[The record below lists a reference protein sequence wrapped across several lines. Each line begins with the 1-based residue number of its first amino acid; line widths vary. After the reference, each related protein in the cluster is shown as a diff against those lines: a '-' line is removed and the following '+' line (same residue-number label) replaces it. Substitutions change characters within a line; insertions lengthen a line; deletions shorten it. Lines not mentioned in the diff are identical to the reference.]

1 MPSKMKLLS
10 QVALGIFLLLETQ
23 GMMASP
29 SPTEQPN
36 APALP
41 VAMPIE
47 RYKTMI
53 EHPPFAVAS
62 QAAAPQP
69 VVDMPGFAKDLVLTG
84 AVRLN
89 SGEYISFA
97 TRDQSQRFGLK
108 TGETTSAGIA
118 VVSVAWSDA
127 VGKTKVTLKRG
138 NEFGVIS
145 FDEAVARA
153 TTTPGEGGMQV
164 PTPNAQPV
172 MPPGVTPP
180 IMTPNTNANPGN
192 PLPAVPVRRRLIRTA
207 PPSS

>member
-153 TTTPGEGGMQV
+153 TAPGEG
-164 PTPNAQPV
+164 TPASNNIQPA
-172 MPPGVTPP
+172 MPPGVT
-180 IMTPNTNANPGN
+180 TPNMVPNANANPGN
-192 PLPAVPVRRRLIRTA
+192 PPPAVPMRRRPIRAIPA
-207 PPSS
+207 PQS